1 MLEEYTKKME
11 KITYDR
17 DNYFV
22 GKNGIYL
29 ELQNTKE
36 YIDEDGI
43 KRVVVELKDPNKILK
58 VLDLKKRKEKREPIE
73 IVFEETAEDKQME
86 IPDIL

>member
-1 MLEEYTKKME
+1 ME
-11 KITYDR
+11 KVIYDR

-22 GKNGIYL
+22 GENGVYL
-29 ELQNTKE
+29 ELQNTRE

-43 KRVVVELKDPNKILK
+43 KRIVIELKDQKKIAK
-58 VLDLKKRKEKREPIE
+58 VLKLKQEKCEPIE
-73 IVFEETAEDKQME
+73 VIFDEEIYKKSMSDT